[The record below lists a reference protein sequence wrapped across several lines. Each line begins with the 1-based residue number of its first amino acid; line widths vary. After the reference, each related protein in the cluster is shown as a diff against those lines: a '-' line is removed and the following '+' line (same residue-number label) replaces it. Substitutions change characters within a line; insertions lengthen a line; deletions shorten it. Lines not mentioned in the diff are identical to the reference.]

1 VTDRVRI
8 IIIGGGPGGY
18 VAALRAAQRGA
29 EVTLVEKGLLG
40 GTCLNRGCIP
50 TKALLASAQ
59 ALRTARSGAEF
70 GFSTAGPVEPDFPR
84 MMQRKTEIVAKLRDG
99 VHLLCKRAHVKL
111 VEGRGRI
118 AAPGRVD
125 VETVDG
131 TVTLEA
137 DKVIVAT
144 GSEPAEPPFFDFT
157 QPTVLTSTS
166 ALELTSIPASLL
178 IVGAGAIGCEFAGVF
193 SELGTDITI
202 VEMMP
207 QMLPL
212 EYRRLA
218 KQFEGVYKKLG
229 IKVKLS
235 TKVESIAEYRPDSLT
250 AILTGGEQ
258 VTAERMLVSIGRRP
272 NTEDIGLET
281 VGVEVDARGYIVVN
295 EKLETTAPGFY
306 AIGDA
311 NGGILLAHVAS
322 HEGLVAVE
330 NCMGG
335 SRERELDLVPSAT
348 YTMPEVAS
356 IGLTEDQALEQGHRP
371 VTGTFR
377 FGLLGKAMALG
388 ETVGY
393 IQIVAD
399 HDTDLVLGANMMGQH
414 VTDLIHEVA
423 LAMRHGI
430 TARQLGDTIHAHPT
444 MAEAVMEAAHDVHG
458 ESVHVAV

>member
-1 VTDRVRI
+1 MTDRVRI

-84 MMQRKTEIVAKLRDG
+84 MMQRKTEIVTKLRDG
-99 VHLLCKRAHVKL
+99 VHLLCRRAHVKL

-118 AAPGRVD
+118 AGPGRVD
-125 VETVDG
+125 VETADG
-131 TVTLEA
+131 RVTLEA

-193 SELGTDITI
+193 SELGTQITI

-212 EYRRLA
+212 EDKRLA
-218 KQFEGVYKKLG
+218 KQFEGIYKKLG

-250 AILTGGEQ
+250 AVLTGGEQ

-272 NTEDIGLET
+272 NTEDIGLEA

-295 EKLETTAPGFY
+295 DKLETTAAGFY

-322 HEGLVAVE
+322 HEGLVAAE
-330 NCMGG
+330 NCLGG

-356 IGLTEDQALEQGHRP
+356 IGLTEDQALEQGLKP

-377 FGLLGKAMALG
+377 FGSLGKAMALG

-393 IQIVAD
+393 VQIVAD
-399 HDTDLVLGANMMGQH
+399 HDTDLVLGANMMGPH

-423 LAMRHGI
+423 LAMRHRI

-444 MAEAVMEAAHDVHG
+444 MAEAVMEAAHDAHG

>member
-1 VTDRVRI
+1 M
-8 IIIGGGPGGY
+8 
-18 VAALRAAQRGA
+18 AALRAAQRGA

-84 MMQRKTEIVAKLRDG
+84 MMQRKTEIVTKLRDG
-99 VHLLCKRAHVKL
+99 VHLLCKRAGVKL
-111 VEGRGRI
+111 VAGRGRI
-118 AAPGRVD
+118 AGPGRVD

-131 TVTLEA
+131 SVTLEA

-166 ALELTSIPASLL
+166 ALELSSIPASLL

-193 SELGTDITI
+193 VELGTDITI

-229 IKVKLS
+229 IKVRLS

-250 AILTGGEQ
+250 AVLTGGEQ
-258 VTAERMLVSIGRRP
+258 VTAERMLVSMGRRP
-272 NTEDIGLET
+272 NTAGYRTRVRGRAGGCARLHRGQREARDHGA
-281 VGVEVDARGYIVVN
+281 GVLR
-295 EKLETTAPGFY
+295 
-306 AIGDA
+306 
-311 NGGILLAHVAS
+311 
-322 HEGLVAVE
+322 
-330 NCMGG
+330 
-335 SRERELDLVPSAT
+335 
-348 YTMPEVAS
+348 
-356 IGLTEDQALEQGHRP
+356 HR
-371 VTGTFR
+371 
-377 FGLLGKAMALG
+377 
-388 ETVGY
+388 
-393 IQIVAD
+393 
-399 HDTDLVLGANMMGQH
+399 
-414 VTDLIHEVA
+414 
-423 LAMRHGI
+423 
-430 TARQLGDTIHAHPT
+430 
-444 MAEAVMEAAHDVHG
+444 
-458 ESVHVAV
+458 